1 LSHEGGGFGVRAGR
15 EDFLFFIFY
24 LGFGIWDFRDFPFSI
39 FHLSFFIFHFSYDLM
54 SAIFTKSQGMTNGN
68 DKWNDKWN
76 DKLNEEIQEMTN
88 EKWKMENQRNNKSQ
102 ISNRK

>member
-1 LSHEGGGFGVRAGR
+1 M
-15 EDFLFFIFY
+15 
-24 LGFGIWDFRDFPFSI
+24 P
-39 FHLSFFIFHFSYDLM
+39 
-54 SAIFTKSQGMTNGN
+54 NGN

-88 EKWKMENQRNNKSQ
+88 EKWKMENHRNDKSQ

>member
-1 LSHEGGGFGVRAGR
+1 
-15 EDFLFFIFY
+15 
-24 LGFGIWDFRDFPFSI
+24 
-39 FHLSFFIFHFSYDLM
+39 M
-54 SAIFTKSQGMTNGN
+54 SAIFTKSQGMPNGN

-76 DKLNEEIQEMTN
+76 DKLNEEIEEMTN